1 MKLTQVNDTRGDELV
16 MAVGLE
22 TAGGSWKLALQDGRR
37 GKPAL
42 HTCKEQQ
49 AQARLEAAVQRIE
62 QTKGKW
68 GLPTGTRV
76 VIVYEAGQEGFWI
89 ARALRALG
97 YEVSVTDPASVAV
110 SRQHRRAKTDRLD
123 AIRLVNALRSWL
135 RGERDVM
142 RMVHLPPEEAEA
154 QRHGTR
160 ERGQLQKEIHGHC
173 DRIEKLL
180 RTVGC
185 WQKVAEG
192 FGAERLEQLRCY
204 DATPLPLPLRRRLER
219 ECARL
224 ALLRAQLSA
233 LEQSLFAE
241 LPAPLQA
248 RVRQLQ
254 ELKAVGWVGALRLVL
269 ELFWRDF
276 RNRREVGSC
285 VGLVPQPYDT
295 GNSHRDQGI
304 SKHGNA
310 RVRALAIQLAWMWLR
325 YQPQSELSQW
335 FKRRT
340 QGSGANKRQRRIAIV
355 AVARRLMISLWRYLE
370 DAVVPAGALR
380 KG

>member
-97 YEVSVTDPASVAV
+97 YEVYVTDPASVAV

-142 RMVHLPPEEAEA
+142 RMVHLPPE
-154 QRHGTR
+154 
-160 ERGQLQKEIHGHC
+160 
-173 DRIEKLL
+173 
-180 RTVGC
+180 
-185 WQKVAEG
+185 
-192 FGAERLEQLRCY
+192 
-204 DATPLPLPLRRRLER
+204 
-219 ECARL
+219 
-224 ALLRAQLSA
+224 
-233 LEQSLFAE
+233 
-241 LPAPLQA
+241 
-248 RVRQLQ
+248 
-254 ELKAVGWVGALRLVL
+254 
-269 ELFWRDF
+269 
-276 RNRREVGSC
+276 
-285 VGLVPQPYDT
+285 
-295 GNSHRDQGI
+295 
-304 SKHGNA
+304 
-310 RVRALAIQLAWMWLR
+310 
-325 YQPQSELSQW
+325 
-335 FKRRT
+335 
-340 QGSGANKRQRRIAIV
+340 
-355 AVARRLMISLWRYLE
+355 
-370 DAVVPAGALR
+370 
-380 KG
+380 